1 MTHFISHLSYTSCIV
16 RVKPPNPD
24 LIYGLDY
31 CIFMVHLLFIDAP
44 KLVIIVWNHT
54 GDWKHTP
61 QPCLHR
67 VLCVMLRLLAY
78 LGPAANVSTYL
89 PRSVDLQ
96 LFLVVTQ
103 PFCLHAGD
111 WGWRFGGDKKCDLNN
126 PDIVGFALEMKSLP
140 SAAWLLSFS
149 SKKKRERKQQ
159 LRFLSIQRPLQTLLF
174 LSERC
179 CFVNYLHFSVCA
191 FPLVVLSWPE
201 SRKLLWPAA
210 LLRMP
215 VNNAPS
221 GTVLLLHK

>member
-149 SKKKRERKQQ
+149 SKKKEKESSSWDSFQSKDLCR
-159 LRFLSIQRPLQTLLF
+159 LCCFCPSDVALLIICTSLSVHFHLLF
-174 LSERC
+174 CLDQSPGNSC
-179 CFVNYLHFSVCA
+179 DPQHC
-191 FPLVVLSWPE
+191 
-201 SRKLLWPAA
+201 
-210 LLRMP
+210 
-215 VNNAPS
+215 
-221 GTVLLLHK
+221 